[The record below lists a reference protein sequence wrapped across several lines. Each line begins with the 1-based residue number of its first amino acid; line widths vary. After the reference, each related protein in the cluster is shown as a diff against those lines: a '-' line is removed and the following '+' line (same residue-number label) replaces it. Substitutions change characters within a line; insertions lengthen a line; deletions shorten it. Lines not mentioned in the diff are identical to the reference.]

1 MAVPEFVPFQPDIA
15 ALLAPVP
22 GALECGSS
30 MRYDPAFLVIR
41 QAKEEDDTTV
51 PRGEWE
57 RALKKADWKLVAS
70 TCLQLLD
77 GKTKDFQVAAWLCEA
92 WIYLHHI
99 EGMNAA
105 IQVLHGF
112 AEKYWDTAHPLIDDG
127 DEDARVAPFVWM
139 NENLPLVLN
148 LHVPLIY
155 MPDRKRAT
163 VSLADWD
170 RTLVVDTPTSEQV
183 AKAVP
188 GEEKP
193 LTRDDVI
200 AAATGANLSRLIQ
213 MKLQLGQAISAWSRL
228 AELLDRKVQS
238 SPPSIA
244 RVTEMLR
251 RMERV
256 VASLV
261 NGRDAVEEPQE
272 IEQQQ
277 DAQEQRHQ
285 PLQEPQQVQQPTQQ
299 AGKPVAARSAY
310 PGVSINMNG
319 SIENREDAYRMLESI
334 AEYLMKTE
342 PHSPTP
348 YLIKRAVAWGRMSLV
363 DLMLEV
369 VREEG
374 DMTRYLSLLGIKE
387 GSETGY

>member
-1 MAVPEFVPFQPDIA
+1 MAVPEFVPFEPDLTT
-15 ALLAPVP
+15 LLAPIT
-22 GALECGSS
+22 GASEAGPS

-41 QAKEEDDTTV
+41 QAREEDDATV

-57 RALKKADWKLVAS
+57 RALKKADWKLVANS
-70 TCLQLLD
+70 CLHLLN

-92 WIYLHHI
+92 WVYLHQI
-99 EGMNAA
+99 EGLNAA
-105 IQVLHGF
+105 IQLLNGMV
-112 AEKYWDTAHPLIDDG
+112 EKYWKTAHPLIDDDG
-127 DEDARVAPFVWM
+127 DEDPRVAPFIWM

-148 LHVPLIY
+148 LRVPLLY
-155 MPDRKRAT
+155 MPDRKRAA

-170 RTLVVDTPTSEQV
+170 RTLVTETPNTEQV

-188 GEEKP
+188 GEEKQ
-193 LTRDDVI
+193 LTRDDVV

-213 MKLQLGQAISAWSRL
+213 TKIQLAQAVSGWMKLAN
-228 AELLDRKVQS
+228 LLDSKVQS

-256 VASLV
+256 VVSLV
-261 NGRDAVEEPQE
+261 DGRDDIEEE
-272 IEQQQ
+272 IEE
-277 DAQEQRHQ
+277 DSDQEQVV
-285 PLQEPQQVQQPTQQ
+285 QEEWQESPEVEKNMKPFSKPSSSQT
-299 AGKPVAARSAY
+299 GKSGAAIKLDGTIS
-310 PGVSINMNG
+310 S
-319 SIENREDAYRMLESI
+319 REDAYLMLESI
-334 AEYLMKTE
+334 AEYLMKSE

-348 YLIKRAVAWGRMSLV
+348 YLIKRAVTWGRMSLV

-374 DMTRYLSLLGIKE
+374 DMTRYLSLLGIRE
-387 GSETGY
+387 GNE